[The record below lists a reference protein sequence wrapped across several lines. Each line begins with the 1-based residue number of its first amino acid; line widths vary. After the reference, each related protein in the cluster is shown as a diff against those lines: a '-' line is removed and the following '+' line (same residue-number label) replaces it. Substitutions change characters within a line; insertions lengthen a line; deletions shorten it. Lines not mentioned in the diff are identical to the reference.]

1 MPTKPRANK
10 KMTLDEAV
18 AKSDWRNRPVS
29 RKRATVA
36 GILGIPFGCLGMHD
50 LIMRHKKRG
59 FIHLI
64 ATTIAFGLFF
74 VPFIYGVSV
83 VYGCMHPEMNLQ
95 CVKID
100 DYDDTLNVIM
110 IIGMVLTVASI
121 IWGIVE
127 SVIILINRKNF
138 QEK

>member
-1 MPTKPRANK
+1 MPTKPRTEK

-18 AKSDWRNRPVS
+18 AKSDWHNRPVS

-36 GILGIPFGCLGMHD
+36 GILGTPFGCLGIHD
-50 LIMRHKKRG
+50 
-59 FIHLI
+59 LI

-95 CVKID
+95 CIKID

-110 IIGMVLTVASI
+110 IIGLILTLVSI
-121 IWGIVE
+121 LWGIVE

>member
-1 MPTKPRANK
+1 MPTKPHTEK

-18 AKSDWRNRPVS
+18 AKSDWHNRPVS

-36 GILGIPFGCLGMHD
+36 GIVGIPFGCLGMHD
-50 LIMRHKKRG
+50 FIMRHKKRG

-74 VPFIYGVSV
+74 GPFIYGVSV
-83 VYGCMHPEMNLQ
+83 VYGCMHPELKLQ

-110 IIGMVLTVASI
+110 IIGLVLTLASI
-121 IWGIVE
+121 LWGIVE
-127 SVIILINRKNF
+127 SVIILARRNQFKD
-138 QEK
+138 

>member
-10 KMTLDEAV
+10 KMTLNEAV

-50 LIMRHKKRG
+50 FIMRHKKRG

-83 VYGCMHPEMNLQ
+83 VYGCMHPELNLQ
-95 CVKID
+95 CIKIG
-100 DYDDTLNVIM
+100 DYDDTLNTIM

-127 SVIILINRKNF
+127 SVIILANRNSF
-138 QEK
+138 QDK